1 MPPQD
6 QIVAYDFSRLQVLLV
21 EDCAPMRK
29 LFKNVLHALGMKR
42 IVGAKDGTDA
52 LQALDG
58 YFADVIFV
66 DQEMAPMNGTDFVR
80 EVRAGTD
87 GINPFTPVIMV
98 SGHTEVSRILAARD
112 AGVTEYLAK
121 PISAKLVLS
130 RLRSV
135 VENPRPFIRTEEF
148 FGPDRRRRQLPFD
161 QADRRKKPH
170 EYLGPFRQNTR

>member
-6 QIVAYDFSRLQVLLV
+6 QPAAYDFSRLQVLLV
-21 EDCAPMRK
+21 EDCGPMRK
-29 LFKNVLHALGMKR
+29 LLKNVLHALGMKR
-42 IVGAKDGTDA
+42 VVEASDGSDA
-52 LQALDG
+52 LRAMGG

-98 SGHTEVSRILAARD
+98 SGHTEMARILAARD

-121 PISAKLVLS
+121 PISAKLVLT

-135 VENPRPFIRTEEF
+135 VENPRPFIRTESF
-148 FGPDRRRRQLPFD
+148 FGPDRRRRQVPFE
-161 QADRRKKPH
+161 QAERRKTAH
-170 EYLGPFRQNTR
+170 EYVGPFRQKDR